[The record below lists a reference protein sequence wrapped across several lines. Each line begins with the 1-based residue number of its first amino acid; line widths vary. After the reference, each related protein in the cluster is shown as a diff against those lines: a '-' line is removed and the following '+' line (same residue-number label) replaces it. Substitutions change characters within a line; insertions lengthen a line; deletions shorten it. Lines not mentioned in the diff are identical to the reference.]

1 MLEGD
6 SLLVIQGIQRIPN
19 AAIDNV
25 IFDIKS
31 VLTNFFFWLASHA
44 YRELNIIAHSLI
56 FF

>member
-31 VLTNFFFWLASHA
+31 VLTNFSFWLASHA